1 MEGAQAGL
9 LIHLATGGQ
18 SLPRRT
24 YVSKV
29 NTATAAAAAAKNT
42 ISQSNKDLCGN

>member
-29 NTATAAAAAAKNT
+29 NTAAAAAAAKNT